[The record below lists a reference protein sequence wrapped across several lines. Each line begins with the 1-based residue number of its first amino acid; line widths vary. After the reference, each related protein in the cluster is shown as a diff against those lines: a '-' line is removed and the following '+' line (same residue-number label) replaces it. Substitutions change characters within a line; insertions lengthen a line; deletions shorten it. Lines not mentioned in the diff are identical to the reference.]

1 MVTKSRQRKLVKVD
15 EEELEEAINELPLDD
30 FQKGFLRK
38 RWLHQ
43 VLYWNKRANESE
55 RKYHALR
62 SVTAVVSVIIPA
74 LVSLNLANELTL
86 VGLGVKQWITILFSM
101 IVASSMAIEE
111 IFHFGDV
118 WREKRNA
125 VELLMIE
132 GWRFFQ
138 LSDDRYKG
146 KDHKGAYAVF
156 ATRVEH
162 IIQKEIERYMAV
174 FWSKE
179 KEREK
184 PDMDRASSAP

>member
-1 MVTKSRQRKLVKVD
+1 MVIKSRQRKLVKVD
-15 EEELEEAINELPLDD
+15 EEELEEAVNELPLDD

-86 VGLGVKQWITILFSM
+86 VGLGVKQWITILFGM
-101 IVASSMAIEE
+101 IVASSIAIEE

-146 KDHKGAYAVF
+146 KDHKEAYAVF
-156 ATRVEH
+156 ATRVED